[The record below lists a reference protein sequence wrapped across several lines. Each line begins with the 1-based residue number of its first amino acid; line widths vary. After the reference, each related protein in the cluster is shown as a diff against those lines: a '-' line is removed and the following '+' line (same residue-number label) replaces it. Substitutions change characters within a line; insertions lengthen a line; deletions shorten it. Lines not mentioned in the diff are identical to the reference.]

1 MPKEWNEMSAVWRLR
16 TTQKL
21 PKMLEKNPY
30 KSDTEGLLS
39 SYQWLQK
46 LALCFQVML
55 ERYGKHRQITNY
67 KNQLNFPSERKIT
80 QSIWKLLI

>member
-1 MPKEWNEMSAVWRLR
+1 MPKEWNEISAVWRLR

-21 PKMLEKNPY
+21 SKMLEKNPD

-46 LALCFQVML
+46 LALCLQVML
-55 ERYGKHRQITNY
+55 ERYGKHGQITNC
-67 KNQLNFPSERKIT
+67 KNQFKFPSERKIT
-80 QSIWKLLI
+80 QSICKLLI

>member
-1 MPKEWNEMSAVWRLR
+1 MAQEGKKMPKEWNEMSAVWRLR

-39 SYQWLQK
+39 SYHDFKSWPYVFK
-46 LALCFQVML
+46 LC
-55 ERYGKHRQITNY
+55 
-67 KNQLNFPSERKIT
+67 
-80 QSIWKLLI
+80 